1 MNNFYRHTRVWL
13 LTVLISLCV
22 IAIQPSYAR
31 AVKDS
36 IAFIHVNVIPMD
48 TERVLADQTVIIR
61 NGRITNIG
69 PSSQVSVPAGIAKIE
84 GAGKYLIPG
93 LSDTHIHLWGP
104 TMNGM
109 FPPAAQLPADKI
121 DIGQMLFLY
130 IANGVTS
137 VHEMFG
143 QPEHLRV
150 RDRIKKGE
158 IIGPNLTLAR
168 LIDGP
173 KKAWP
178 PPISTWVNTQEEA
191 RQAVLKAK
199 NMGFDAIKV
208 YSFLSKE
215 SYDAIITTAK
225 EVGMPVIGHIPVE
238 LSVEYVLKAGQ
249 KNIVHTEE
257 IIRYA
262 KGNYSQEQIDYYAKT
277 IAESGIWIAPT
288 LITNR
293 RILELF
299 EKKDNFQASPKARFS
314 HPLTLGVMFYLN
326 STRYQKISPEHR
338 LYIKNGFEQLQIP
351 ITKALQDNGVK
362 LLAGTD
368 AGLPGIFPGYSLHA
382 ELEELVGAGLTPYQA
397 LKAATAHPAEYLGEL
412 DVAGTVDAGKRADLV
427 LLEKNPLKDITNT
440 RKISGVMIK
449 GRWLPASEI
458 QKKLDELAVL
468 YKTFRK

>member
-13 LTVLISLCV
+13 LTVLISLFA
-22 IAIQPSYAR
+22 ITIQPSYAR

-48 TERVLADQTVIIR
+48 RERVLIDQTVIIR

-69 PSSQVSVPAGIAKIE
+69 PSLQVSVPAGIAKIE

-93 LSDTHIHLWGP
+93 LSDMHVHQWGH
-104 TMNGM
+104 TWNRM
-109 FPPAAQLPADKI
+109 FPPAAQLPPDKI
-121 DIGQMLFLY
+121 DVAEMLFLY
-130 IANGVTS
+130 LANGVTS
-137 VHEMFG
+137 VQIMFA
-143 QPEHLRV
+143 QPEHVQLR
-150 RDRIKKGE
+150 DKIKKGE
-158 IIGPNLTLAR
+158 ILGPKLTLAR

-178 PPISTWVNTQEEA
+178 PPISTWVNTPEES
-191 RQAVLKAK
+191 RQAVLDAK
-199 NMGFDAIKV
+199 KMGFDEIKV

-225 EVGMPVIGHIPVE
+225 EVGMPVIGHIPMA
-238 LSVEYVLKAGQ
+238 LSVEYVLAAGQ
-249 KNIVHTEE
+249 NNIAHIEE
-257 IIRYA
+257 ILGSA
-262 KGNYSQEQIDYYAKT
+262 KGNYDQERIDYFAKI
-277 IAESGIWIAPT
+277 IAENDTWVTTT
-288 LITNR
+288 LITTR
-293 RILELF
+293 KILELF
-299 EKKDNFQASPKARFS
+299 TDSDKYLSKPEVRFI
-314 HPLTLGVMFYLN
+314 HPLTLGVMSYLN
-326 STRYQKISPEHR
+326 TTRYQKMPPEHQLR
-338 LYIKNGFEQLQIP
+338 IKKGFDQFQRP